1 MIKPYNT
8 RYNNLISLVLCS
20 FPVFCLALGKGYNY
34 PAILLLITSLLTCS
48 YWVKKATFTRPVI
61 IISITFIAYF
71 ASYLLSWFVYD
82 GKLSDL
88 DQASRFILVLPI
100 LFMLIHFRIR
110 SQWFFYS
117 LCIGAIIA
125 GIISIIHVYHMDF
138 SRAFTGQNS
147 HWWLRGYMPIQ
158 SGNMAMTLGFLALAI
173 SFYALKTRQFTLLI
187 VSLLGSFGGVLAS
200 FLSGSRGAWIAV
212 PFVLLY
218 LLWANK
224 SLLNKKIIV
233 IISVITIGIA
243 LTISSI
249 DRVQDRVATAV
260 HEIQQYE
267 QDNRYSSLGIR
278 FELWKNALLT
288 FKTSPLI
295 GVGEVERYTLQKIH
309 GDQGLIDYKVAHNFF
324 SHAHNQYLEDLSIRG
339 LVGLTALLALFLIPL
354 KLSASRYVNPRNPKH
369 QLVSQLVIVHILLFI
384 FYQLTQAMFSHNSGT
399 IFFSVMTVALLS
411 LVYTIEPLENEQI

>member
-1 MIKPYNT
+1 
-8 RYNNLISLVLCS
+8 
-20 FPVFCLALGKGYNY
+20 
-34 PAILLLITSLLTCS
+34 
-48 YWVKKATFTRPVI
+48 
-61 IISITFIAYF
+61 
-71 ASYLLSWFVYD
+71 
-82 GKLSDL
+82 
-88 DQASRFILVLPI
+88 
-100 LFMLIHFRIR
+100 
-110 SQWFFYS
+110 
-117 LCIGAIIA
+117 A

-224 SLLNKKIIV
+224 SLLSKKIIV

-339 LVGLTALLALFLIPL
+339 LVGLIALLALFLIPL
-354 KLSASRYVNPRNPKH
+354 KLSTSRYVNPRNPKH
-369 QLVSQLVIVHILLFI
+369 QLVSQLVTVHILLFI

-411 LVYTIEPLENEQI
+411 LVYTIEPLENEQN